1 MRVDPLHGKKFVA
14 IAQSRP
20 EQDKPVM
27 LHVDFDA
34 GHGTGK
40 SIEQTIEDQ
49 AFFWRY
55 IFSRLNMN

>member
-1 MRVDPLHGKKFVA
+1 VA

-20 EQDKPVM
+20 EQTKPVM

-40 SIEQTIEDQ
+40 SIEQIIEDQ